1 MADET
6 QISIFGIK
14 ELDDFFQ
21 QMRRADQRTIF
32 LSAWRKATSSP
43 LAQAKANL
51 LSRVGTRN
59 SPTKHVRKDVA
70 DSLGFVPL
78 PAKRNS
84 VFISAK
90 AGARRFGRY
99 KGYSAH
105 WFDAGTK
112 QRQTKRGGLNR
123 GTMRGTSFFTDAIN
137 DNADKIMNDTT
148 TEMINSFDKL
158 ITRHLKKQA
167 KNPV

>member
-1 MADET
+1 MAEET

-14 ELDDFFQ
+14 ELDEFFQ

-32 LSAWRKATSSP
+32 LGAWRKATSSP

-51 LSRVGTRN
+51 LSRVG
-59 SPTKHVRKDVA
+59 SSGPYGVRDDILK
-70 DSLGFVPL
+70 SLGFVPL
-78 PAKRNS
+78 NIRKNS
-84 VFISAK
+84 VFVSAK
-90 AGARRFGRY
+90 IGARRFGIY

-112 QRQTKRGGLNR
+112 ERQTDYKGTRGAMKATN
-123 GTMRGTSFFTDAIN
+123 FFTDAVTNNTDQIL
-137 DNADKIMNDTT
+137 NDTT
-148 TEMINSFDKL
+148 TEMIASFDKL

-167 KNPV
+167 KAT